1 MNIGIPK
8 EIRPLE
14 FRVGLNPAAVQML
27 IRSGHN
33 CYIEHDAG
41 LGAGFSDVE
50 YEKAGAQIVYSTHE
64 VFGRADLLVKV
75 ARPTL
80 KEIKWLQ
87 PGSTISGLLH
97 LNSAR
102 QDKINALLENKITAI
117 ALEQIQL
124 ADGVVPVRKALA
136 QVGGQMVVQI
146 AARLLQNDSGGKGI
160 LLGGVA
166 GVPPA
171 EVVIIGAGT
180 AGSTATHAFIG
191 IGAQVSVLDNN
202 PKALQRI
209 HDRYRGIVTLIA
221 NPVNVSRACAY
232 ADVVVGSV
240 LVPGERAPI
249 VVTRQMV
256 ESMKP
261 RSIIID
267 VSIDEGGCVETS
279 RPTTHDQPTFIEGGV
294 IHYCVPNIPGIVART
309 STHAYINTAF
319 PFLQEIADRGVD
331 EAIAG
336 NPAIEMGLNIYKGKL
351 VHLSRYDPLG

>member
-1 MNIGIPK
+1 MNIGIPR

-27 IRSGHN
+27 TRSGHS

-41 LGAGFSDVE
+41 LGAGFKDVE
-50 YEKAGAQIVYSTHE
+50 YERAGAQLVYSPHE
-64 VFGRADLLVKV
+64 VFGRADLLIKV

-80 KEIKWLQ
+80 NEIEWLQ
-87 PGSTISGLLH
+87 PGAAVTGLLH

-102 QDKINALLENKITAI
+102 QDKINAMMENKITAI

-124 ADGVVPVRKALA
+124 RDGVVPIRKALA
-136 QVGGQMVVQI
+136 QVGGQMVPQI
-146 AARLLQNDSGGKGI
+146 AARLLQNESGGKGI
-160 LLGGVA
+160 LLGGVT

-191 IGAQVSVLDNN
+191 IGAQVSVLDNDL
-202 PKALQRI
+202 KALQRI

-221 NPVNVSRACAY
+221 NPVNVARACAY

-240 LVPGERAPI
+240 LIPGERAPI
-249 VVTRQMV
+249 VVTRQIV
-256 ESMKP
+256 QSMKP

-279 RPTTHDQPTFIEGGV
+279 RPTTHDQPTFIEEGV

-309 STHAYINTAF
+309 STHAFINTAL
-319 PFLQEIADRGVD
+319 PFLQEMADKGVDQAIAD
-331 EAIAG
+331 
-336 NPAIEMGLNIYKGKL
+336 NPAIEKGLNIHQGKM
-351 VHLSRYDPLG
+351 VHLSRYVT